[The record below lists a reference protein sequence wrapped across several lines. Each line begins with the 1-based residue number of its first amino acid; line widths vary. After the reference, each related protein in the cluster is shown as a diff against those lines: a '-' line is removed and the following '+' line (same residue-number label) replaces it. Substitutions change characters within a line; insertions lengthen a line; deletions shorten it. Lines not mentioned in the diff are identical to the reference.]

1 MHRLTL
7 ALTLA
12 LLLPVSARAAE
23 VRLVSAIPGPEPGAW
38 TLVAVLPKKPAFLAD
53 GTRLKVEAT
62 EPAGEATRVR
72 LSGAPPSFDRL
83 VLAGGDDARPLA
95 AVRASV
101 STGVAAAHDDLVI
114 YHVMLEMF
122 RNGAPGN
129 DGEIKGWKHPNY
141 AGGDLQGLT
150 EKIEYIRSLGA
161 NAIWISPT
169 FAARTS
175 HGYDVLDYGRIA
187 DQAAIPNDAAASLEV
202 FRAFVRK
209 AHEHDVRVILDLPLN
224 HASKSYD
231 LERGDPL
238 GLKPRST
245 GPMQSAEKTWESW
258 GGGYRYWNFD
268 HEPTRRFLRAAAMHW
283 VKDEQVDGLR
293 LDYVRG
299 VPRDFW
305 SELYAEI
312 KAAKPGTFL
321 VGECWAD
328 EQGPDGNAREIA
340 TYYAPV
346 PGKGPQFDSLL
357 DFPAQAAL
365 TEAFARGGTAI
376 ALEARLQSDLAL
388 YGSGARPTWFLDN
401 HDLSRFASS
410 SDDPARLEAAVGF
423 MASLS
428 GPMVLFYGT
437 ETGLQ
442 SGAPKAGFTDA
453 GRVPM
458 PWSSLDE
465 PRIARVRRVLEAR
478 AAHPALRRGARWPLH
493 ADRRSIVM
501 AKTSPEE
508 VLLVASNVSDA
519 ETSVAFEA
527 PAPSTASWTQVL
539 GSTVPSLGDDGR
551 WRWKLPAKSTS
562 IVAIAKP

>member
-1 MHRLTL
+1 MRR
-7 ALTLA
+7 
-12 LLLPVSARAAE
+12 LLLAVVLLVGSGARAAD
-23 VRLVSAIPGPEPGAW
+23 VRIATAVPGAEPGSW
-38 TLVAVLPKKPAFLAD
+38 TVVASLPKKPVFLAD
-53 GTRLKVEAT
+53 AAALKIEST
-62 EPAGEATRVR
+62 EPAGELVRLR
-72 LSGAPPSFDRL
+72 LSGAPASFDRL
-83 VLAGGDDARPLA
+83 VLGSGDGDKIKPLA
-95 AVRASV
+95 AIRTSA
-101 STGVAAAHDDLVI
+101 STGTAAGIDDLVV

-141 AGGDLQGLT
+141 AGGDLQGLL
-150 EKIEYIRSLGA
+150 EKLDYIRALGA

-187 DQAAIPNDAAASLEV
+187 DQAAIPGDAAASLEV
-202 FRAFVRK
+202 FRSVVRK
-209 AHEHDVRVILDLPLN
+209 AHELAVRVILDIPLN
-224 HASKSYD
+224 HASRSYD
-231 LERGDPL
+231 LEHGDPL

-245 GPMQSAEKTWESW
+245 GPMQPAEKTWESW

-268 HEPTRRFLRAAAMHW
+268 HEPTRRFLRAAAVHW
-283 VKDEQVDGLR
+283 VKDERVDGLR

-299 VPRDFW
+299 VPHDFW
-305 SELYAEI
+305 AELHAEV
-312 KAAKPGTFL
+312 KAANPSAFL

-357 DFPAQAAL
+357 DFPSQVAL
-365 TEAFARGGTAI
+365 TDAFARGGSA
-376 ALEARLQSDLAL
+376 AGLETRLQGDLAV
-388 YGSGARPTWFLDN
+388 YGPGARPTWFLDN
-401 HDLSRFASS
+401 HDMSRFASS
-410 SDDPARLEAAVGF
+410 SDDPDRLEAAIAF

-442 SGAPKAGFTDA
+442 SGAPKPGFTDA

-458 PWSSLDE
+458 PWGALDE
-465 PRIARVRRVLEAR
+465 ARIARVRRALEAR
-478 AAHPALRRGARWPLH
+478 AAHPALSRGARWPLY
-493 ADRRSIVM
+493 ADKQAIVM

-508 VLLVASNVSDA
+508 MLLVGSNVS
-519 ETSVAFEA
+519 ETAVTVTFEA
-527 PAPSTASWTQVL
+527 PPSAGASTAVL
-539 GSTVPSLGDDGR
+539 GTALPSRAEDGR
-551 WRWKLPAKSTS
+551 WRWTLPPKSTTIAS
-562 IVAIAKP
+562 IAKP